1 MKNNI
6 YDGLKWSIT
15 LGLPALAVF
24 VQTLGLNFVLW
35 SANGVDANAVLIL
48 NALGALGA
56 AWLGISSI
64 NYRKD
69 K

>member
-6 YDGLKWSIT
+6 YDGLKWAIT